1 MLKFPHSKY
10 KIRDANFELD
20 YINILTKVH
29 KKLDIKKLVKLSNLF
44 EKVINGNKRVFVLGN
59 GGSAAVANHYVC
71 DFNKNLSELKNKKK
85 PKFIS
90 LTNSIE
96 TITAIANDI
105 NFNQIYAKQL
115 ENFFIK
121 GDLIL
126 IMSCSGTSKNII
138 ETLKFCK
145 KKNAKVVFLTGFLK
159 RKIKYKFEI
168 FINLNCENYGIC
180 EDIFSTIMHITCQK
194 IKVRNSKKIRII

>member
-71 DFNKNLSELKNKKK
+71 DFNKNLSDLKNKK
-85 PKFIS
+85 
-90 LTNSIE
+90 
-96 TITAIANDI
+96 
-105 NFNQIYAKQL
+105 
-115 ENFFIK
+115 
-121 GDLIL
+121 
-126 IMSCSGTSKNII
+126 
-138 ETLKFCK
+138 
-145 KKNAKVVFLTGFLK
+145 
-159 RKIKYKFEI
+159 
-168 FINLNCENYGIC
+168 NLNL
-180 EDIFSTIMHITCQK
+180 F
-194 IKVRNSKKIRII
+194 R

>member
-126 IMSCSGTSKNII
+126 IMSCSGTS
-138 ETLKFCK
+138 
-145 KKNAKVVFLTGFLK
+145 
-159 RKIKYKFEI
+159 
-168 FINLNCENYGIC
+168 NLWAN
-180 EDIFSTIMHITCQK
+180 TTVK
-194 IKVRNSKKIRII
+194 P